1 MKTISVSQLKARL
14 SENLRLVE
22 GGETVVVLD
31 HKRAVAKLAP
41 MDTGSKTL
49 TFVRRAVRPF
59 DFLAHDPIGE
69 IDPLLYLEAERA
81 DRESP

>member
-31 HKRAVAKLAP
+31 HKRAVAKLEP
-41 MDTGSKTL
+41 MDTESMTV
-49 TFVRRAVRPF
+49 TIARRAVRPF
-59 DFLAHDPIGE
+59 DFLEHDPIGD

-81 DRESP
+81 DPESP